1 MSSFLL
7 KCRCACVFLLA
18 FFRNRWGYRFASRAE
33 LMQFQENS
41 LAQHRQD
48 FWPRTTF
55 YKSYIQKP
63 ESVPIMDK
71 SLMMDRFDELNT
83 VHLSKAEC
91 LDWALSAETSR
102 QFSGTLNGV
111 FVGLSSGTSA
121 QRGVFLV
128 TPIEQA
134 RWAGHLLAALLPR
147 PFFKR
152 QRVALFLRAS
162 SGLYENLAKSHWIQ
176 FKFFDLSRPFSDL
189 MDDLLAFNPSIIAAP
204 AQCLER
210 LVQANTVKFDL
221 QKVIAVAECLP
232 DDVKAQVE
240 AAWKLPVSQIYQ
252 ATEGLLAVTCSHNR
266 LHLNESA
273 VHFDLEILDE
283 ASRRVVPIITDFAR
297 TSQLIVR
304 YRLDDIL
311 ILSEET
317 HCPCGQ
323 HSLIIEKI
331 EGRCDDVLQLPKL
344 NGELTSV
351 FPDFISR
358 TLLNIEG
365 LSDFRVRQNS
375 DLSIQLQYS
384 GLKVRETDISRS
396 LTDLWQRLNLNA
408 DGIRVS
414 LEAVKQFDI
423 TPMHKR
429 RRIMGCA
436 QRQL

>member
-1 MSSFLL
+1 MSAFLL
-7 KCRCACVFLLA
+7 KCRCACVFLQA
-18 FFRNRWGYRFASRAE
+18 FFRNRWGYRFASRHE
-33 LMQFQENS
+33 LLRFQEKAM
-41 LAQHRQD
+41 AQHRQD
-48 FWPRTTF
+48 YWPRTKF
-55 YKSYIQKP
+55 YQSYIQKP
-63 ESVPIMDK
+63 ESIPVMDK
-71 SLMMDRFDELNT
+71 SLMMDRFDELNS
-83 VHLSKAEC
+83 VHLSKADC
-91 LDWALSAETSR
+91 LNWALSAESSR

-121 QRGVFLV
+121 KRGVFLV

-162 SGLYENLAKSHWIQ
+162 SGLYEDLAKGHWIQ
-176 FKFFDLSRPFSDL
+176 FKFFDLSRPFTDL
-189 MDDLLAFNPSIIAAP
+189 IDDLVAFNPSIIAAP

-210 LVQANTVKFDL
+210 LVQTSAAKFDL

-252 ATEGLLAVTCSHNR
+252 ATEGLLAITCSHNR
-266 LHLNESA
+266 LHLNETA
-273 VHFDLEILDE
+273 VRFDFEALDE

-311 ILSEET
+311 ILSKET

-323 HSLIIEKI
+323 HSLTIEKI
-331 EGRCDDVLQLPKL
+331 EGRCDDVLQLPNL
-344 NGELTSV
+344 AGELTNV

-375 DLSIQLQYS
+375 DLSIQLQYC
-384 GLKVRETDISRS
+384 GLDMCEADISRS
-396 LTDLWQRLNLNA
+396 LADLWQRLSLNA
-408 DGIRVS
+408 DDIRVS
-414 LEAVKQFDI
+414 LEAVEQFDI

-429 RRIMGCA
+429 RRIIGGV